1 MVVIKDL
8 EPQID
13 IKESEKMKDY
23 QNLIAGILISIA
35 IVIAAYIIAG
45 AIETGCNYIGAR
57 IINLGDFIMSS
68 FN

>member
-1 MVVIKDL
+1 
-8 EPQID
+8 
-13 IKESEKMKDY
+13 MKDY
-23 QNLIAGILISIA
+23 QNLIAGILISLS

>member
-1 MVVIKDL
+1 MIHGCLLMSFAEGRIIK
-8 EPQID
+8 I
-13 IKESEKMKDY
+13 KDY
-23 QNLIAGILISIA
+23 QNLIAGILISLS

>member
-1 MVVIKDL
+1 
-8 EPQID
+8 
-13 IKESEKMKDY
+13 MKDY
-23 QNLIAGILISIA
+23 QNLIAGILISLS

-45 AIETGCNYIGAR
+45 AIETGCNYIGAI